1 MELMSDYSME
11 PTQSFNQSGAHSLFT
26 EIFRVLLGTACKLFK
41 LQEKYLDMCRVL
53 TLDDMIKQQRK
64 EQTKLLKSIVDEIIS
79 HFAYI
84 IKDFRY
90 YDQYLLIESDAW
102 TVQKICKLSIM
113 DRTYFQIFKEQLT

>member
-26 EIFRVLLGTACKLFK
+26 DIFRVLLGTACKLFK

-64 EQTKLLKSIVDEIIS
+64 EQTKLLTSIVDEIIS